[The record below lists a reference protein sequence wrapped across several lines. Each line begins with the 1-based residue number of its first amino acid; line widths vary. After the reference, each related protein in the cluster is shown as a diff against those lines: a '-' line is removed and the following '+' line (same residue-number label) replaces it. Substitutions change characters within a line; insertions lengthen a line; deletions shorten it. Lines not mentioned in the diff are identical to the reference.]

1 MPDSFDFFG
10 FLFTPADSSLQ
21 NWPRVLKKCL
31 SPKILAQNKCIFH
44 EASPPFIAMHSHHH
58 HPCHHQASIVLVRRW
73 AVEAFNKERWG
84 RGGIN
89 FFEHTPATIPTTPTI
104 HFALF
109 TDVGITPELRT
120 WTRPDFVNK
129 AVRPTRRSWAQ
140 WISISSTCS
149 CA

>member
-1 MPDSFDFFG
+1 MPDSFDFFR
-10 FLFTPADSSLQ
+10 LFIYPCRQQPPKLTKGPQKVSVAKNSC
-21 NWPRVLKKCL
+21 PRVMHF
-31 SPKILAQNKCIFH
+31 SR
-44 EASPPFIAMHSHHH
+44 SVSTIAMHSRPHHH
-58 HPCHHQASIVLVRRW
+58 CHHQASIVLVRRW

-120 WTRPDFVNK
+120 GTRPDFVIK